1 MDLTKILLL
10 TALGAGLLLLGSC
23 KSKQKE
29 KEGEFR
35 YTIDQFA
42 DIKIIRYKVPDWDK
56 LSLQQKELLYYL
68 GEAAKA
74 GRDIIWD
81 QNFKHNLII
90 RHTLEAIEKTYK
102 GDKDTPEYNS
112 FMIYLKRV
120 WVSNGIHHHYGN
132 YKIMPDF
139 SKEYFA
145 HLMENSDMSEVKT
158 SKTPQELTAFLTPII
173 FAPWDAAHSTASH
186 VIEIISSNVIFFDNS
201 YVPDFS
207 LLPISVKSV

>member
-1 MDLTKILLL
+1 M
-10 TALGAGLLLLGSC
+10 LGSC

-173 FAPWDAAHSTASH
+173 FDPSLYAMRSVTDHPEHKLLENSACNYYDGVTTA
-186 VIEIISSNVIFFDNS
+186 EAEEFYEKMADKKD
-201 YVPDFS
+201 PD
-207 LLPISVKSV
+207 L